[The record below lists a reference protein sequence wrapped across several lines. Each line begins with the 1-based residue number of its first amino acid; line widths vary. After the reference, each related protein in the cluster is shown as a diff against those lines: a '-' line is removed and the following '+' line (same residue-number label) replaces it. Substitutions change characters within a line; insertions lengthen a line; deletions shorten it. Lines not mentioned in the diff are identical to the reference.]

1 MATLISYAKGF
12 WGHGFPLLSH
22 GIRMMSLN

>member
-12 WGHGFPLLSH
+12 WGHGFPLSH